1 MTIAGT
7 GFGSTAENRCGIP
20 GGLPGNY
27 VIQVAIAG
35 VGIIPASPSTATQFK
50 YELVITSISPRTG
63 PYYGGNLVTING
75 LNFSPEI
82 LETLI
87 SVGN

>member
-7 GFGSTAENRCGIP
+7 GFGSTAENVQVYISNSTGKIYRMRVISVTNTQIRCGIP

-35 VGIIPASPSTATQFK
+35 VGIIPASPSTAT
-50 YELVITSISPRTG
+50 
-63 PYYGGNLVTING
+63 
-75 LNFSPEI
+75 
-82 LETLI
+82 
-87 SVGN
+87 